1 MPGMAHAGRMEH
13 DPELAAILDAAEA
26 AGLVET
32 YTDAQGRQV
41 MRLTPM
47 GEGVARRL
55 EATEGAAG
63 DPPLASPSENSGED
77 PGEDPA

>member
-32 YTDAQGRQV
+32 YTDSQGRQV
-41 MRLTPM
+41 MRLTPR

-55 EATEGAAG
+55 EATDDAAEEAL
-63 DPPLASPSENSGED
+63 LAGLAGEPEED

>member
-1 MPGMAHAGRMEH
+1 MEP
-13 DPELAAILDAAEA
+13 DPELAAILDAAAA

-32 YTDAQGRQV
+32 YTDEEGRQV

-55 EATEGAAG
+55 EVTDEAAQDALMAGLG
-63 DPPLASPSENSGED
+63 DE